1 MPERLRKLQLHL
13 PARIDCGRGTRPQHC
28 IVSDLSETGARMTLA
43 RDARLPQEFVLV
55 LTADGRS
62 QRRCRIVRRDHLD
75 VRVRFLLDKAEIK

>member
-1 MPERLRKLQLHL
+1 
-13 PARIDCGRGTRPQHC
+13 
-28 IVSDLSETGARMTLA
+28 MTLA

-75 VRVRFLLDKAEIK
+75 VRVRFLPDKAENK